1 MNNLKLLLL
10 LGAFLGFNNI
20 VLSQNVII
28 LDKKVIWI
36 KSKKIKDST
45 INTDKLNL
53 NFNNPLDKNDFPSS
67 KKIRNVINTIN
78 MSVMSSHL
86 QKALK

>member
-20 VLSQNVII
+20 VLSQNVIL

-36 KSKKIKDST
+36 KSKKIKDS
-45 INTDKLNL
+45 
-53 NFNNPLDKNDFPSS
+53 
-67 KKIRNVINTIN
+67 KKSR
-78 MSVMSSHL
+78 
-86 QKALK
+86 